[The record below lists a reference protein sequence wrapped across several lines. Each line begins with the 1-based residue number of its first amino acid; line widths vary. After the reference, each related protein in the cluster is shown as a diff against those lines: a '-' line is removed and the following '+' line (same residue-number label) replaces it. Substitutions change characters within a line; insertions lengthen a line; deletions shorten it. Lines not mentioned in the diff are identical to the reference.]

1 MRALLPERIEPYGRV
16 SSSVNSQSAMS
27 CCWSSSCVGFA
38 GPMVPEGGG
47 GRCPFS
53 SMPFRAAAVLV
64 VVWVGGLDPAWFV
77 LLGGLLVLRVDDVS
91 IAAFAI

>member
-1 MRALLPERIEPYGRV
+1 
-16 SSSVNSQSAMS
+16 
-27 CCWSSSCVGFA
+27 
-38 GPMVPEGGG
+38 MVPEGGG